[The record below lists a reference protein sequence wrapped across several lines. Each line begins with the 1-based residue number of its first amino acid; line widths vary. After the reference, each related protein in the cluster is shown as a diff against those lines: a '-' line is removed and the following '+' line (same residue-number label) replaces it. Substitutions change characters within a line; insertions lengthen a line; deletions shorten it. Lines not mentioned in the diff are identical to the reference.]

1 MLANTLLGVKFTPS
15 NVLGRSPEM
24 LFLFQWQINRAGQ
37 RVRCGLSAQ
46 TSHPRHS
53 WPGGRSAE
61 RGRAALSSRSVSADG
76 IVFAHN
82 LHCICSRR
90 GWKSLR
96 LFCRFGL
103 KDPCWRLGPAGPFA
117 RRPPSASSHIFWEV
131 KPGFPRFH
139 CRCLLNA
146 HSHPLI

>member
-1 MLANTLLGVKFTPS
+1 MLRAVCGERCDGQHRARLKPGDAVFVPAADKP
-15 NVLGRSPEM
+15 GRTEGP
-24 LFLFQWQINRAGQ
+24 LWLI
-37 RVRCGLSAQ
+37 CPDI
-46 TSHPRHS
+46 TSLTQFAWR
-53 WPGGRSAE
+53 GGSAE
-61 RGRAALSSRSVSADG
+61 RGRSALSSRSVSADG

-96 LFCRFGL
+96 LFCCFGL
-103 KDPCWRLGPAGPFA
+103 KDPCWRPGPAGPFA
-117 RRPPSASSHIFWEV
+117 RRPPSAPAHIFWEV